1 MLIPHLGDFSEIL
14 IKIAKKLPG
23 LLDRALIHI
32 TFILITIN
40 DDILFNNLSYK
51 LGFGF
56 ESCFL

>member
-14 IKIAKKLPG
+14 IKIAKKLPD

-40 DDILFNNLSYK
+40 DDILFNDLRYE
-51 LGFGF
+51 LGF
-56 ESCFL
+56 